1 MQVIKK
7 DGRLQELEANK
18 IKVSILNATSETK
31 ALLNESDVNVLVKD
45 IIKAIE
51 NLRSEYGNTSSYEIT
66 GVVVDMLKR
75 DGFEDVVSSYIGYS
89 KQFDDAQGKVT
100 GGKGKSF
107 AYSKVI
113 RLVRLQKVGLV
124 A

>member
-31 ALLNESDVNVLVKD
+31 ALLNESDINILVKD

-51 NLRSEYGNTSSYEIT
+51 NLRSEYGNTSSYEII
-66 GVVVDMLKR
+66 GVVVDVLKR
-75 DGFEDVVSSYIGYS
+75 DGFEDVVSSYVGYE
-89 KQFDDAQGKVT
+89 K
-100 GGKGKSF
+100 
-107 AYSKVI
+107 
-113 RLVRLQKVGLV
+113 
-124 A
+124 

>member
-31 ALLNESDVNVLVKD
+31 ALLNESDINVLVKD

-51 NLRSEYGNTSSYEIT
+51 NLRSEYGNTSSYEII
-66 GVVVDMLKR
+66 GVVVDVLKR
-75 DGFEDVVSSYIGYS
+75 DGFEEVVSSYVGYE
-89 KQFDDAQGKVT
+89 K
-100 GGKGKSF
+100 
-107 AYSKVI
+107 
-113 RLVRLQKVGLV
+113 
-124 A
+124 

>member
-51 NLRSEYGNTSSYEIT
+51 NLRSKYGNTSSYEIT

-89 KQFDDAQGKVT
+89 K
-100 GGKGKSF
+100 
-107 AYSKVI
+107 
-113 RLVRLQKVGLV
+113 
-124 A
+124 

>member
-31 ALLNESDVNVLVKD
+31 SLLNESDINVLVKD

-51 NLRSEYGNTSSYEIT
+51 DLRSEY
-66 GVVVDMLKR
+66 
-75 DGFEDVVSSYIGYS
+75 
-89 KQFDDAQGKVT
+89 A
-100 GGKGKSF
+100 
-107 AYSKVI
+107 
-113 RLVRLQKVGLV
+113 
-124 A
+124 

>member
-89 KQFDDAQGKVT
+89 K
-100 GGKGKSF
+100 
-107 AYSKVI
+107 
-113 RLVRLQKVGLV
+113 
-124 A
+124 